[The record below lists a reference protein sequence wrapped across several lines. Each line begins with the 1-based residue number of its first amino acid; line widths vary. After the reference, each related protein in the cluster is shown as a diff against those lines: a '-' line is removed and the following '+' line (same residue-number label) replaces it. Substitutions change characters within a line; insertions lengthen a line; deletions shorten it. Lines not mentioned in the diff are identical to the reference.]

1 MKLYPLLC
9 GDLNGEE
16 IKKKKKKRGYM
27 NTDDW
32 FTLLYSRNTT
42 LQSNYTPKKIN
53 LIRRKLHFL
62 KGGRKHFHHF
72 LITQLLL
79 FLLNST
85 YFYRN

>member
-16 IKKKKKKRGYM
+16 IKKKKKRGYM

-42 LQSNYTPKKIN
+42 LQSNYTPKKN
-53 LIRRKLHFL
+53 
-62 KGGRKHFHHF
+62 
-72 LITQLLL
+72 
-79 FLLNST
+79 
-85 YFYRN
+85 